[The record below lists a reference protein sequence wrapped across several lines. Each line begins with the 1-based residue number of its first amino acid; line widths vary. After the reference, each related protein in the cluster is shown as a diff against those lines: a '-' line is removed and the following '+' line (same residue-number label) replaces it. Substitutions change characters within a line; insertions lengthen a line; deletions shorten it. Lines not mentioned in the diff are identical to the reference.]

1 MALLSFGLPLSVG
14 AFVLSRFNVCMALL
28 SFTAYFWRKRCQK
41 SYHMGSKMLEAVL
54 GVLACLLACLLESRW
69 HCLVEV
75 QEKVSE
81 KLPYRGGAGLRA
93 ESVQA

>member
-1 MALLSFGLPLSVG
+1 MALLSFALPLSVG

-54 GVLACLLACLLESRW
+54 GVLACLLESRW